1 VWDKLLAAGKPE
13 GLIPAGLG
21 ARNTLRLEAAYPL
34 YGHELDE
41 ETTLLEAGLG
51 WICKFDKEDFIGREA
66 LLAQKQHGIR
76 KKLVGLEMAGR
87 GIARD
92 AYPVWIDSRVVGRVS
107 SGSYAPYLK
116 KNIGLAYVP
125 PEYAETGREIQVE
138 IRGSRVAARL
148 APLPFYKRSRA

>member
-1 VWDKLLAAGKPE
+1 MTPRSATSPPTIRNWRSKGR
-13 GLIPAGLG
+13 
-21 ARNTLRLEAAYPL
+21 ARQ
-34 YGHELDE
+34 
-41 ETTLLEAGLG
+41 
-51 WICKFDKEDFIGREA
+51 A
-66 LLAQKQHGIR
+66 LWPGSRTPIEQKQRGTR
-76 KKLVGLEMAGR
+76 KKLAGLEMADR

-92 AYPVWIDSRVVGRVS
+92 GYPVWTDGRVVGRVT

-148 APLPFYKRSRA
+148 APLPFYKRAKA